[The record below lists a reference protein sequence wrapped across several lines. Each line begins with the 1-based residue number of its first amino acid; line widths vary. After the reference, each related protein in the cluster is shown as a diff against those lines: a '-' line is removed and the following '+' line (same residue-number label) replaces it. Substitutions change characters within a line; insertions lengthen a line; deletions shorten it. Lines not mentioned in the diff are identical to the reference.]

1 MSNYEILVYPDSRL
15 KQEAEPVEFFSAEFR
30 EFVSALEATM
40 LASPSCVGIAAP
52 QIGSPVR
59 VAIVDVSAKPKVSH
73 HGRLILVNPEITHW
87 ESHVMGREGCL
98 SVPDY
103 TGNVLRAEKIALDY
117 FDAEGTKR
125 QLSAEGFEARAIQHE
140 LDHLDGV
147 LFIDRVVSRRSDL
160 FRRKNYQAKPSNGV

>member
-15 KQEAEPVEFFSAEFR
+15 KQESVPVEFFTAEFR
-30 EFVSALEATM
+30 EFVAALEATM
-40 LASPSCVGIAAP
+40 LASPGCVGIAAP

-59 VAIVDVSAKPKVSH
+59 VAIVDVSAKPKLLH

-87 ESHVMGREGCL
+87 EGHVMGREGCL

-117 FDAEGTKR
+117 FDAEGVKH
-125 QLSAEGFEARAIQHE
+125 QLSTEGFEARAIQHE

-160 FRRKNYQAKPSNGV
+160 FRRKNYQVKPSNE

>member
-1 MSNYEILVYPDSRL
+1 MSNYDILVYPDLRL
-15 KQEAEPVEFFSAEFR
+15 KQESRSVEFFTAEFR
-30 EFVSALEATM
+30 EFVAALETTM
-40 LASPSCVGIAAP
+40 LASPGCVGIAAP

-59 VAIVDVSAKPKVSH
+59 VAIVDVSAKPKLLN

-87 ESHVMGREGCL
+87 EGHVMGREGCL

-103 TGNVLRAEKIALDY
+103 TGNVFRAEKIALDY
-117 FDAEGTKR
+117 FDAEGAKHHLAT
-125 QLSAEGFEARAIQHE
+125 EGFEARAIQHE

-160 FRRKNYQAKPSNGV
+160 FRRKNYQVKPNNGV